1 MNTQRHKT
9 VALTSTTHTM
19 LRDAQVLEAKE
30 KQGYTAGAS
39 HLPDRSIR
47 DIRDIRVHPQIYTPR
62 FCFIFSPFLLLL
74 VNYFGTIRSAVICRL
89 LQDASYCLVVNN
101 PAFEISS
108 WMALNFRAP
117 KSTWFF

>member
-30 KQGYTAGAS
+30 KQGYTARAS

-47 DIRDIRVHPQIYTPR
+47 DSRDIRVHPKIYSQVLLY
-62 FCFIFSPFLLLL
+62 FFSFSPIVSELLWDHTLRSDLPFVAGCQLL
-74 VNYFGTIRSAVICRL
+74 FGG
-89 LQDASYCLVVNN
+89 
-101 PAFEISS
+101 E
-108 WMALNFRAP
+108 
-117 KSTWFF
+117 